1 MRSLDELSEA
11 EELLNEV
18 CSWSEAEVEELPKLY
33 RERAREFR
41 RLMQQGEE

>member
-11 EELLNEV
+11 EELLEKV
-18 CSWSEAEVEELPKLY
+18 CSWSEDEVEELPKFY

-41 RLMQQGEE
+41 RLMQQGEK